1 LIVAPIVIAAVRS
14 SKTSR
19 PANGFASH
27 LVVLSQ
33 HRLTRVLR
41 NNDGIFRS
49 IGQAQPGAAGP
60 CKLNTGEPDGGLR
73 AGTREEP

>member
-1 LIVAPIVIAAVRS
+1 
-14 SKTSR
+14 
-19 PANGFASH
+19 
-27 LVVLSQ
+27 
-33 HRLTRVLR
+33 VLR

-73 AGTREEP
+73 AGTREEPEPILQRTAGSVRERRLDAQDH